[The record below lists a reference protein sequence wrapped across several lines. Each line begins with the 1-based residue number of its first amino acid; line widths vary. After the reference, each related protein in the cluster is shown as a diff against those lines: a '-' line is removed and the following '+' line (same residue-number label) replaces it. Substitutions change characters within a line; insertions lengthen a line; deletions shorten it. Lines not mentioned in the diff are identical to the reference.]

1 MNPVSNSTLFR
12 DVFGSSLP
20 ESFPAQHKSEKSEAK
35 VSEVALKSLG
45 NPLEVR
51 SSSIKTL
58 DALLESH
65 QGIYTAFSHLQKEI
79 NTLRNEAQMTVKR
92 IDAGSTSDKSWQE
105 DLEIMDA
112 QYEAFA
118 QLYGVLSPKINEAIR
133 DFFESIAKVDQQTI
147 PSEERTSFNKKREE
161 CVVMR
166 EKLQTLL
173 SQADVRFDNARDHL
187 NAIDNKIAY
196 KRSTSLFK
204 PITGTLVSYATKIR
218 ISPTEK
224 SPPK

>member
-1 MNPVSNSTLFR
+1 MDPASNSTLFR

-20 ESFPAQHKSEKSEAK
+20 ESFPVQHKSEKGEEK

-45 NPLEVR
+45 KPPEV
-51 SSSIKTL
+51 SSPISKTL
-58 DALLESH
+58 QDLLERH
-65 QGIYTAFSHLQKEI
+65 QAIYTAFSHLQKEI
-79 NTLRNEAQMTVKR
+79 NTLRNDAQMTVKR

-105 DLEIMDA
+105 DLETMDA

-118 QLYGVLSPKINEAIR
+118 KIYDVLSPKVNEAIR
-133 DFFESIAKVDQQTI
+133 DFLENITKVDQKAI
-147 PSEERTSFNKKREE
+147 PSEERNSFNQKCEE

-173 SQADVRFDNARDHL
+173 SQANIRFDNARDHL
-187 NAIDNKIAY
+187 NAIDSKIAY